1 MGDNLRIQKLRD
13 DIVNTLNEAKLPIE
27 VERLVLKE
35 IFEEVSQ
42 MAQITIQKEK
52 ESENEQSLREN
63 KLAE

>member
-13 DIVNTLNEAKLPIE
+13 DIVNTLNKAKLPIE

-42 MAQITIQKEK
+42 MAQMTIQKEK

>member
-13 DIVNTLNEAKLPIE
+13 DIVKTLNEAKLPIE

-42 MAQITIQKEK
+42 MAQMTIQKEK

>member
-42 MAQITIQKEK
+42 MAQMTIQKEK

-63 KLAE
+63 KLA